1 MQKWHFSPFTS
12 TLQLNK
18 LWTFSSFCLR
28 GFAYN
33 SHVAN
38 MTTSLE
44 EAQVFLISETMQQ
57 SMKQIETAF
66 AFTWPKFSI
75 TI

>member
-1 MQKWHFSPFTS
+1 MQKGISHPPPHLPTPQPPPFTS
-12 TLQLNK
+12 TLKLSK
-18 LWTFSSFCLR
+18 LWTFRSFCLQ

-44 EAQVFLISETMQQ
+44 EAQVFLISETMLQC
-57 SMKQIETAF
+57 MKQI
-66 AFTWPKFSI
+66 
-75 TI
+75 